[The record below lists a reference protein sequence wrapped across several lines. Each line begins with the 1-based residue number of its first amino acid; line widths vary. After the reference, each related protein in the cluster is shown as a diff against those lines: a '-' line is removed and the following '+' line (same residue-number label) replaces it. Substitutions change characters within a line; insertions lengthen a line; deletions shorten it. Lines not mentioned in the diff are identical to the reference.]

1 MNQFRAIAHLSADD
15 WIHIVAIAMA
25 LTLVLGTMVTRGMRI
40 PRAAWPALLWIALLW
55 AAIIATAALAFQ
67 HFRPGGF

>member
-1 MNQFRAIAHLSADD
+1 MNAFQAIGNLTADE
-15 WIHIVAIAMA
+15 WVHVVAIAMA
-25 LTLVLGTMVTRGMRI
+25 LTLVIGTMVTRGTRI
-40 PRAAWPALLWIALLW
+40 PRAAWPALLWMALLW